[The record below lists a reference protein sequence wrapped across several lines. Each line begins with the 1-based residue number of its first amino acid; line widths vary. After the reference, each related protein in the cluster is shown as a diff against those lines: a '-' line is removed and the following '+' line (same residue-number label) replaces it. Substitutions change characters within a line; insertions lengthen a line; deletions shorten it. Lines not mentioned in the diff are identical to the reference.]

1 MSPTLSKPIIYSREI
16 VSPKEK
22 YELSLFVKEKSTCQ
36 FLITAKKSPNVLG
49 RDILGALRLNW
60 QRIFDSF
67 TISGNLT
74 DFESAALEESLSEYE
89 DVFFMN

>member
-1 MSPTLSKPIIYSREI
+1 MK
-16 VSPKEK
+16 
-22 YELSLFVKEKSTCQ
+22 LSLFVKEKSTCQ

-67 TISGNLT
+67 TVSGNLT
-74 DFESAALEESLSEYE
+74 DFESAALEKSLSEYE